1 MAYFRIKDA
10 ASKVGVLPHVLRF
23 WENQFPNL
31 KPNKT
36 GKGQRLYSDE
46 DIEKFIQVKHLL
58 YTEGYSIQGAKKA
71 LKEQKSSPI
80 SQKAVNKELAHSVL
94 NALEEIKEVVATI

>member
-1 MAYFRIKDA
+1 MAHYRIKEA
-10 ASKVGVLPHVLRF
+10 AKQVGVLPHVLRF
-23 WENQFPNL
+23 WETQFPSL

-46 DIEKFIQVKHLL
+46 DLTQFKKVKHLL

-71 LKEQKSSPI
+71 LREKKTSVSTTSAMEKEFCRE
-80 SQKAVNKELAHSVL
+80 VFKELTEL
-94 NALEEIKEVVATI
+94 RNFALRF